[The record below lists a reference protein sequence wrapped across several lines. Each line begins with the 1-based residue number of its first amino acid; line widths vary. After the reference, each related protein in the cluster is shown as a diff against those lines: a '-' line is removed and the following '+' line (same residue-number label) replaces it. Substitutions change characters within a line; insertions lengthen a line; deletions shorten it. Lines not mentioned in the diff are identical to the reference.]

1 MKKILL
7 GASALSIAGF
17 AGAASAQ
24 EVTAQIGG
32 FMTSGFGYFDTSEDV
47 PDATNFTVINNA
59 EVIFNFRLVADNGI
73 TFGAKVEFEASGT
86 SENADEYVG
95 TVRGSFGTIEV
106 GREDGAGDRL
116 AGAAAGATAFTAAG
130 DAAGILFDYN
140 DSLVGVVSTD
150 GGDTGDQLKVTYFT
164 PTFAGFQAGVSFTPG
179 GDSRSGRAA
188 GQGEVST
195 NETDNDTA
203 AFELGAK
210 YSNDFGGF
218 GLDVGGAY
226 IAPLESDT
234 FGHDGAFIVSAN
246 VGFGGFTVGGI
257 YGLQFD
263 GATSA
268 SGAAED
274 TGGYAIGANYETGP
288 WNFGLQWA
296 QGVDN
301 ADDVMGLSAGADYAL
316 APGVTVGV
324 VLEYGEDDTSVAE
337 EAYAGGVFMN
347 LDF

>member
-24 EVTAQIGG
+24 EVTANIGG
-32 FMTSGFGYFDTSEDV
+32 FMTSGFGYWDTDEDV
-47 PDATNFTVINNA
+47 ADATNFTVINNA

-95 TVRGSFGTIEV
+95 TVQGSFGTIEL

-140 DSLVGVVSTD
+140 PQTGVVSTD
-150 GGDTGDQLKVTYFT
+150 GGDTGDTLKITYFS
-164 PTFAGFQAGVSFTPG
+164 PTFAGFQAGVSFVPG
-179 GDSRSGRAA
+179 SDSGSTRTF
-188 GQGEVST
+188 GQGGVATDST
-195 NETDNDTA
+195 GNDSA
-203 AFELGAK
+203 AFEFGAK

-218 GLDVGGAY
+218 GLDLGGAY

-263 GATSA
+263 GATD
-268 SGAAED
+268 GAGNPED
-274 TGGYAIGANYETGP
+274 TGGYAVGANYETGP
-288 WNFGLQWA
+288 WNFGVQWA

-301 ADDVMGLSAGADYAL
+301 ADGDTGISFGADYAL
-316 APGVTVGV
+316 APGVTTGI
-324 VLEYGEDDTSVAE
+324 VLEYADSDAPDQT
-337 EAYAGGVFMN
+337 AYAGGVFMN